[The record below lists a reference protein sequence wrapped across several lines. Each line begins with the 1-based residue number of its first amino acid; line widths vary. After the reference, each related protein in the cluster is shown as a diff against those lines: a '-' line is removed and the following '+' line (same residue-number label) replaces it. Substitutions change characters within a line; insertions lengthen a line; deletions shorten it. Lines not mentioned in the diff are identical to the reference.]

1 MPQYIDCGWSFVSL
15 ISVAEMC
22 TTKIGQVESATSSL
36 SNESIMEIYNHADT
50 TALGSNCLPVYSF
63 EISVDVSGWD
73 ARAGN
78 VLCHNT
84 SGAIAECRNLL
95 SIESRL
101 NRIDPSTNIIFLPNA
116 EHGYRTK
123 FEIILGGVFQYSID

>member
-1 MPQYIDCGWSFVSL
+1 MDID
-15 ISVAEMC
+15 
-22 TTKIGQVESATSSL
+22 
-36 SNESIMEIYNHADT
+36 NHAYRT
-50 TALGSNCLPVYSF
+50 VLGSSCLPIHDF